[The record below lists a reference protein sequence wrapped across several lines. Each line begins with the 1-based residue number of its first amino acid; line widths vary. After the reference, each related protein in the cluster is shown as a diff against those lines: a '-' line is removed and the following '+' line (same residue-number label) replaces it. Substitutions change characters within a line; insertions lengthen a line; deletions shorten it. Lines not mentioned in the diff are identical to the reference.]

1 MLSILLQNR
10 DSLQFWDGMLK
21 RFFLNISPDEIQ
33 RYYRGEATT
42 VVVTADD
49 RTSLQFP
56 AKNLRPFVTVNGVS
70 GYFEI
75 EYDEFSK
82 LVGIS
87 RLS

>member
-1 MLSILLQNR
+1 MR
-10 DSLQFWDGMLK
+10 K
-21 RFFLNISPDEIQ
+21 RFFLNITPDEIQ

-42 VVVTADD
+42 VVVTGED
-49 RTSLQFP
+49 RTRLQFP
-56 AKNLRPFVTVNGVS
+56 AQSLRQFVTENGVS

-75 EYDEFSK
+75 EYDEFSR

>member
-1 MLSILLQNR
+1 MRN
-10 DSLQFWDGMLK
+10 FWDDMRK
-21 RFFLNISPDEIQ
+21 RFFLDISPDEIQ